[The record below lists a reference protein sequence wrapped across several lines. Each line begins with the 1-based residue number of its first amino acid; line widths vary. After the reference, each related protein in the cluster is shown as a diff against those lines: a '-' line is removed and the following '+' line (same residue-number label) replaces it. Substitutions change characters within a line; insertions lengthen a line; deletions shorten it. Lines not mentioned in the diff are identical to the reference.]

1 MILNDPM
8 KLNSFSL
15 VEIILWCGMIAIL
28 FFLLFHPALDLIDQI
43 YLIQEAQTV
52 THDIEFVRSL
62 SHLQSEKLKMEWF
75 GTQNRYRFET
85 SQGGMG
91 KIGQYIER
99 NLSSKIGFPYYF
111 SVYSVSYVDE
121 NGTTKTGSINFGTT
135 SSDSYGTLV
144 FDSTGTPSQGGHV
157 VLMIRNTK
165 RALAVIVKPVTGRAR
180 IGKVHFLHP

>member
-1 MILNDPM
+1 M

-15 VEIILWCGMIAIL
+15 VEIIIWCGMIVIL
-28 FFLLFHPALDLIDQI
+28 FFLLSKPVLDLIDQTC
-43 YLIQEAQTV
+43 LIQEAQAV
-52 THDIEFVRSL
+52 TQDIELVRSL
-62 SHLQSEKLKMEWF
+62 SQLQSEKLKMEWF
-75 GTQNRYRFET
+75 GSQNRYRFET

-91 KIGQYIER
+91 KVGQFIER
-99 NLSSKIGFPYYF
+99 NFNSKIGFPYYF
-111 SVYSVSYVDE
+111 SISSVSYIDE

-144 FDSTGTPSQGGHV
+144 FDSTGTPNQGGHV

-180 IGKVHFLHP
+180 IGKVHFIHP